1 MTDPKRHQPERE
13 AASLYLRARQVLSG
27 DAWRDWYGRYASG
40 KVSHK
45 QLRRELDDAEAS

>member
-1 MTDPKRHQPERE
+1 VTDPKRHQLERE
-13 AASLYLRARQVLSG
+13 AASLYVRSRQVLSG
-27 DAWRDWYGRYASG
+27 DAWRAWYRRYASG